1 MTSLRLW
8 KARGDDRGGGDV
20 GWIWGF
26 RVGEEEEGVV
36 WGRVGG
42 WVEWRRG
49 VEQNKLE
56 KLGID
61 IVDRCH
67 FASGCAH
74 HLQRD

>member
-1 MTSLRLW
+1 MSNFKLGPPPISGKQRVTSLRLW

-26 RVGEEEEGVV
+26 RVGGEEEGVV

-49 VEQNKLE
+49 VEQN
-56 KLGID
+56 
-61 IVDRCH
+61 
-67 FASGCAH
+67 
-74 HLQRD
+74 

>member
-1 MTSLRLW
+1 MTIDIPLGLSGKQLVTSLRLW

-20 GWIWGF
+20 GGIWGF

-49 VEQNKLE
+49 VEQN
-56 KLGID
+56 
-61 IVDRCH
+61 
-67 FASGCAH
+67 
-74 HLQRD
+74 